1 MHMTRTLAFQNNAPF
16 ISCIT
21 KVHNTLIDNAED
33 VDIAVPMCNLLE
45 YNKNYSKTS
54 GNLYNYYR
62 DEPNSDAVGIINY
75 SIKDPKSFDYKTSIT
90 AKLEGNNLEKEGV
103 EIALPLEIAL
113 P

>member
-1 MHMTRTLAFQNNAPF
+1 MHMTKKLAFQNNVPF

-21 KVHNTLIDNAED
+21 KVHNTLTDNAED
-33 VDIAVPMCNLLE
+33 LDTAMPMYNLLE

-54 GNLYNYYR
+54 GSLYNYYR
-62 DEPNSDAVGIINY
+62 DEPNSDAVGNY

-103 EIALPLEIAL
+103 EIALPLEIA
-113 P
+113 PP